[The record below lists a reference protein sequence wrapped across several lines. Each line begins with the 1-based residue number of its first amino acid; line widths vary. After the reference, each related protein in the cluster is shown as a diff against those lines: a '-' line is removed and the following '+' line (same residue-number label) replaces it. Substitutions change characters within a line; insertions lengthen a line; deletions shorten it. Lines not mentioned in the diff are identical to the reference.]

1 VVFSVSGDAF
11 LRGQVRK
18 LVGLALAITRGWLP
32 EWYLDVAIK
41 SRTGDSVCDI
51 PSVPKEGL
59 SLAECRYV
67 RTLLVLYSTL
77 LYSTLLYST
86 LLYSTL
92 LCFTSLLFSSFYRLY
107 SYEEQEASDFLTF
120 SLSHYLSIIVR
131 ADIHCGRRSIICGW
145 TLEESSLHCK

>member
-1 VVFSVSGDAF
+1 MVFSVSGDAF

-67 RTLLVLYSTL
+67 RALSVLYCTV
-77 LYSTLLYST
+77 LYCTVLYCT
-86 LLYSTL
+86 VLYCLSMAKHNSH
-92 LCFTSLLFSSFYRLY
+92 F
-107 SYEEQEASDFLTF
+107 FL
-120 SLSHYLSIIVR
+120 I
-131 ADIHCGRRSIICGW
+131 
-145 TLEESSLHCK
+145 

>member
-1 VVFSVSGDAF
+1 MSGDAF

-41 SRTGDSVCDI
+41 SKTGDSVCDI

-67 RTLLVLYSTL
+67 LTCYYLDRNFFLTRDIFLYSTIVYCDLLYSTL

-92 LCFTSLLFSSFYRLY
+92 LY
-107 SYEEQEASDFLTF
+107 
-120 SLSHYLSIIVR
+120 
-131 ADIHCGRRSIICGW
+131 
-145 TLEESSLHCK
+145 

>member
-1 VVFSVSGDAF
+1 VSGDAF

-67 RTLLVLYSTL
+67 RPLYCTLLFCTL
-77 LYSTLLYST
+77 LHFILPSA
-86 LLYSTL
+86 
-92 LCFTSLLFSSFYRLY
+92 LFSSNRNIRYLI
-107 SYEEQEASDFLTF
+107 FL
-120 SLSHYLSIIVR
+120 SLSFPIIVC
-131 ADIHCGRRSIICGW
+131 ADIHCGRRSITFGW
-145 TLEESSLHCK
+145 TLGESSLHCK